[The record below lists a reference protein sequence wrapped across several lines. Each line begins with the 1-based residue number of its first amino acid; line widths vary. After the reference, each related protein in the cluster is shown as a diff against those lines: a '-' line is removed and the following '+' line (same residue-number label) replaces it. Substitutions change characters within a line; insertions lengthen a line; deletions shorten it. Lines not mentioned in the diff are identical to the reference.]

1 MKLLSITSILS
12 AVVLFSSCS
21 KFLEE
26 EPSSFVGADGFFKT
40 EEQIKASVNGVY
52 MPLTSIYSQNLIIA
66 TEGVTDLAFLNSSSV
81 DAKMEISPANP
92 GMGDDLWQ
100 NAYKGVM
107 YANASIAGIKRS
119 TVDEAKK
126 GSYLAEAITLR
137 AVYYYLLTSTF
148 NGVPYYTKNVNS
160 VEVLEEVN
168 KLPRTDANIV
178 RDSLIQD
185 LQAHVELLPQKRTS
199 DITGNRVSA
208 PLAYMLIAK
217 MALWN
222 KKYELA
228 KEALLKIKEI
238 YGDLAQYPLVD
249 TYYRNKNTPESIFEV
264 QYAWST
270 TGIKK
275 TTQVAC
281 FFTPAKKAGTATYDG
296 VDIPELGDK
305 ANPFTSITPS
315 EYFMGLYDVY
325 DPRREIIL
333 AYTYNGKN
341 FSRPMANNGTGKAWM
356 GPKFWCPGMQ
366 NLADGNNQK
375 VFRYADALLML
386 AECANELGDTDLAMS
401 SINAVKKRAEEEAI
415 IEREFQLASYPG
427 KAEFFKE
434 VQEERAR
441 ELMGE
446 YGRKYDLVR
455 WDIYASS
462 IQNTIAE
469 EFPDI
474 KSNFRPYHRY
484 YPIPDVEVVKS
495 EGALSNPEYT
505 GQ

>member
-1 MKLLSITSILS
+1 M
-12 AVVLFSSCS
+12 
-21 KFLEE
+21 
-26 EPSSFVGADGFFKT
+26 
-40 EEQIKASVNGVY
+40 
-52 MPLTSIYSQNLIIA
+52 
-66 TEGVTDLAFLNSSSV
+66 
-81 DAKMEISPANP
+81 
-92 GMGDDLWQ
+92 
-100 NAYKGVM
+100 
-107 YANASIAGIKRS
+107 
-119 TVDEAKK
+119 
-126 GSYLAEAITLR
+126 
-137 AVYYYLLTSTF
+137 
-148 NGVPYYTKNVNS
+148 
-160 VEVLEEVN
+160 
-168 KLPRTDANIV
+168 
-178 RDSLIQD
+178 
-185 LQAHVELLPQKRTS
+185 
-199 DITGNRVSA
+199 
-208 PLAYMLIAK
+208 
-217 MALWN
+217 
-222 KKYELA
+222 
-228 KEALLKIKEI
+228 
-238 YGDLAQYPLVD
+238 
-249 TYYRNKNTPESIFEV
+249 
-264 QYAWST
+264 
-270 TGIKK
+270 
-275 TTQVAC
+275 

-455 WDIYASS
+455 WDIYAAS

-484 YPIPDVEVVKS
+484 YPIPDAEVVKS